1 MPEMWDIAIGETL
14 LRRDLHD
21 RWGGGRYGGMEP
33 SVKAQ
38 SVFLFT
44 KPRVGELFGYKY
56 DGWHADGTFHY
67 TGDGQEG
74 DQSPDAGGNSSLL
87 NAPSQGRA
95 IRLFRSEKTSTTYV
109 GKFTLADPPYY
120 TADAPDR
127 NGEVRSVLVFRL
139 MPEGDV
145 LHNSADEV
153 PDYLGPEEIP
163 LEAANVEGYAQA
175 RPDEPP
181 VAVRREA
188 ELVRRYSEWLKA
200 EGRETVR
207 HRIPIPGS
215 GHLLTDVYD
224 KTTEELIEAKA
235 SAARVHVRA
244 GLGQV
249 LDYSRYLDH
258 KRRSLL
264 LPQRP
269 AEDLVALLHT
279 YKVGVIWPAG
289 PGFDRL
295 DP

>member
-1 MPEMWDIAIGETL
+1 MAEPWDIAVGETL

-33 SVKAQ
+33 ALKAE

-44 KPRVGELFGYKY
+44 KPTVGELFGYKY

-74 DQSPDAGGNSSLL
+74 DQSPDAGGNRSLL
-87 NAPSQGRA
+87 KAPSQARA
-95 IRLFRSEKTSTTYV
+95 IRLFRSEETSTTYI

-139 MPEGDV
+139 VPEGDA
-145 LHNSADEV
+145 LHDPSDEA
-153 PDYLGPEEIP
+153 PDSVGPEELP
-163 LEAANVEGYAQA
+163 LEAANVEAYVQA

-188 ELVRRYSEWLKA
+188 ELVRGYLEWLKTQ
-200 EGRETVR
+200 GRETVR
-207 HRIPIPGS
+207 HRIPIPEG
-215 GHLLTDVYD
+215 GHLFTDAYD

-269 AEDLVALLHT
+269 SEDLVELLHT
-279 YKVGVIWPAG
+279 YKVGVIWRAG
-289 PGFDRL
+289 SAFDRL